1 MSKTD
6 KKKRAILP
14 IGGLEKTFRRQ
25 EIARMFKIVRC
36 PEKLNSFFESLLGN
50 FLYDHFNYFKFL
62 VLAIAFSW
70 ERRNVADLCRY
81 LDAEGQAHRTRF
93 NNFLNVG
100 RWNPESVLREKAM
113 QILSQLKPRRGETIY
128 FVIDDTK
135 KEKRGKKMDAVGGI
149 YDPVSKRNLK
159 GHQYVV
165 ASIRFRGRTI
175 PFGIRLYVKDRD
187 CPDLG
192 LTFKT
197 TTEMAAD
204 IHLHLVC
211 FAYALLTH
219 IAIESDNAKGKR
231 QRKSAKA
238 STRSIQYE
246 LRQIVWNDLV
256 DSFKEITNDA
266 TVFERLS
273 RLRVAA

>member
-50 FLYDHFNYFKFL
+50 FLYGHFNYFKFL

-70 ERRNVADLCRY
+70 ERRNVTDLCRY

-128 FVIDDTK
+128 FVIDDTIWHSFICQGSGLP
-135 KEKRGKKMDAVGGI
+135 RPWSYFQND
-149 YDPVSKRNLK
+149 
-159 GHQYVV
+159 
-165 ASIRFRGRTI
+165 
-175 PFGIRLYVKDRD
+175 DRD
-187 CPDLG
+187 GGRYTPAPGMFRLCPPDP
-192 LTFKT
+192 
-197 TTEMAAD
+197 
-204 IHLHLVC
+204 HR
-211 FAYALLTH
+211 
-219 IAIESDNAKGKR
+219 NRKR
-231 QRKSAKA
+231 
-238 STRSIQYE
+238 
-246 LRQIVWNDLV
+246 
-256 DSFKEITNDA
+256 
-266 TVFERLS
+266 
-273 RLRVAA
+273 